1 MLEIPVLIVGGGP
14 VGLSLAGELGWRG
27 TACTVVEE
35 RETPAEHP
43 KATLLGARSMEYF
56 RRWGIVDAIY
66 ANALP
71 AEINYF
77 ITFSTRLTGYELYRV
92 TSPSIAETIERS
104 PDAVAR
110 YRELEWSPYYKTQIG
125 QHALEPVLLDF
136 VSGLSQVDLRRGHRF
151 LDFVEDADGVTSR
164 VEAIDTGEIIA
175 IRSRYLVAC
184 DGGGSAIRRT
194 LGIRMNGRGRMRPNV
209 SFFFESDAFLETHDR
224 GVGNLYFIFAP
235 GSFGVVT
242 AIDGVRRWNYQ
253 LYFLDAARETR
264 DVDPTEA
271 LTAMMGRPFEF
282 VLKGVQHWHH
292 HQSVARTWRS
302 RRDTPSGPVP
312 GNVFLAGDAAHLFAP
327 TGGVGMNTG
336 IGDAVDLGWK
346 LDAVLKG
353 WGGDAL
359 LQSYEAERKPVAVRN
374 SVISANNSDKIDMVM
389 DETPPEV
396 EEDGPR
402 GDAVRAEVSAKIR
415 WMARQFSSAGT
426 HLGYR
431 YIDSPVVVSDG
442 SPEPPDDPSQVVP
455 STWPGSRAP
464 HAWTGTDTTVRGA
477 STLDWFGLDFV
488 LVVAPGGDT
497 EAFDRAFRQAGVPL
511 RVETSTTDDLRD
523 LLERPYVL
531 VRPDG
536 HVAWRGDAPPAD
548 AGAIVRRVTGRTD
561 EAARTALPV

>member
-1 MLEIPVLIVGGGP
+1 MIETPVLIVGGGP
-14 VGLSLAGELGWRG
+14 VGLTLAGELGWRG
-27 TACTVVEE
+27 TGCTLVEE
-35 RETPAEHP
+35 RTGPTEHP

-71 AEINYF
+71 PEVNYN
-77 ITFSTRLTGYELYRV
+77 ITFSTRLTGHELYRV
-92 TSPSIAETIERS
+92 TSPSIAETIER
-104 PDAVAR
+104 PPEAMAR
-110 YRELEWSPYYKTQIG
+110 YRELTWSPYYKTQIG

-136 VSGLSQVDLRRGHRF
+136 VSGLGPVDLRRGHRF
-151 LDFVEDADGVTSR
+151 LDYEEDAGGVTSR
-164 VEAIDTGEIIA
+164 IERVATGQVLRV
-175 IRSRYLVAC
+175 RSRYLVAC
-184 DGGGSAIRRT
+184 DGGGSTIRRS

-209 SFFFESDAFLETHDR
+209 SFYFESDEFLTAHDR

-264 DVDPTEA
+264 DVDPAEA
-271 LTAMMGRPFEF
+271 LTAMMGRPFAF
-282 VLKGVQHWHH
+282 TLKGVQHWHH

-302 RRDTPSGPVP
+302 RLAGEP
-312 GNVFLAGDAAHLFAP
+312 GRVFLAGDAAHLFAP

-346 LDAVLKG
+346 LEAVLKG
-353 WGGDAL
+353 WGGERL
-359 LQSYEAERKPVAVRN
+359 LASYEAERKPIAVRN

-402 GDAVRAEVSAKIR
+402 GDAVRTEVSGKIR
-415 WMARQFSSAGT
+415 WMARQFNSAGT

-431 YIDSPVVVSDG
+431 YVDSPIVLADG
-442 SPEPPDDPSQVVP
+442 TPEPPDDPTQVVP

-464 HAWTGTDTTVRGA
+464 HAWTGDDTSVRGA
-477 STLDWFGLDFV
+477 STLDWFGRDFV
-488 LVVAPGGDT
+488 LVAAPEADASSLVAAF
-497 EAFDRAFRQAGVPL
+497 EAAGIPL
-511 RVETSTTDDLRD
+511 RVERLENEALRD
-523 LLERPYVL
+523 LFARLYVL

-536 HVAWRGDAPPAD
+536 HVAWRGDAPPVDSAD
-548 AGAIVRRVTGRTD
+548 LVRTVAGQSAHARNERQ
-561 EAARTALPV
+561 AA